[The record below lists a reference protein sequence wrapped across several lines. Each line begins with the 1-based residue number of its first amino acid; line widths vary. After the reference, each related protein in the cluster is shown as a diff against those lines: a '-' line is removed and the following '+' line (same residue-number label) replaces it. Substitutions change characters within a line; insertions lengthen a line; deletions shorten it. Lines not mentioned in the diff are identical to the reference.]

1 VRKYNAHDERAIR
14 AEDLLRNWTRSGLL
28 EKPQEDRILPEL
40 KVDLR
45 RTNPFF
51 RLILFAFGLLIIV
64 SSVLFVGVTFHV
76 SSDEASATI
85 CLVGAAASFGLAEYL
100 IGRFRLYRFGIE
112 EAAAAAGVTFVMVG
126 ATILVSTQHAVT
138 GSEFASLIG
147 LIVGSTA
154 AFAIYVRYG
163 YIYAA
168 IASMFLMSLAPF
180 QTRLPQVTHRFV
192 SAGLVLFVFVL
203 VGKKRHETSDEVRA
217 HDYSVIQAIAW
228 LGIYAFLNVHLSSLG
243 VRFRGPAL
251 EGPSYWVTYVLIWIL
266 PAVGLFLALRRR
278 DRPLLDVSIVLG
290 LITLATNKPYLGV
303 ARQTWDP
310 ILLGLLLIGTAVVLR
325 RWLSSADR
333 NGFTAS
339 RILISDKRGISALGT
354 ASAAVHPI
362 PQMPVPQVPA
372 PQMPTDT
379 SSGRDLEP
387 GGGRSGGGGASGSF

>member
-1 VRKYNAHDERAIR
+1 MRKYNHEDERAIR
-14 AEDLLRNWTRSGLL
+14 TERLIRNWTRSGLL

-40 KVDLR
+40 KVGLR

-51 RLILFAFGLLIIV
+51 RLILFAFGLLIIG
-64 SSVLFVGVTFHV
+64 SSVLFVGAVV
-76 SSDEASATI
+76 EARSEVAI
-85 CLVGAAASFGLAEYL
+85 AVVCLFGAAASIGLAEHL
-100 IGRFRLYRFGIE
+100 IEEYRLYRFGIE
-112 EAAAAAGVTFVMVG
+112 EAAAVAGGIFLAVG
-126 ATILVSTQHAVT
+126 AAALVSTQHART
-138 GSEFASLIG
+138 GSQFTFLFG

-163 YIYAA
+163 DIYAV
-168 IASMFLMSLAPF
+168 IASMFLMSLTPF

-192 SAGLVLFVFVL
+192 SAGLLLLVFVVSSL
-203 VGKKRHETSDEVRA
+203 RRRETRDEIRA
-217 HDYSVIQAIAW
+217 DDYSIIQAVAW

-251 EGPSYWVTYVLIWIL
+251 EGLSYWVTYVFIWIL

-310 ILLGLLLIGTAVVLR
+310 ILLGLLLIGTVVVLR

-354 ASAAVHPI
+354 ASAALHPI
-362 PQMPVPQVPA
+362 PQMPADTPPA
-372 PQMPTDT
+372 
-379 SSGRDLEP
+379 RDLEP